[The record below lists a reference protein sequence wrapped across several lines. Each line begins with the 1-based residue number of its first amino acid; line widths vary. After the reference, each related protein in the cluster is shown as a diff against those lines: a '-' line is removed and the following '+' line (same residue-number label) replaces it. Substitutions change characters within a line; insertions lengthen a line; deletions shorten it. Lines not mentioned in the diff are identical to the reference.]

1 LGGFTAFIFSIVF
14 NFLSNIVFIFLVNV
28 VLCLQVIGFVLVCD
42 LLCGLL
48 CGVFCPFVEL
58 ANINV
63 GIIYY
68 NYIMINSNNII
79 TNDHINFMSSE
90 SLDNVSTDI
99 VSNNLASNILL
110 SDNISIDISD
120 DILVESNLYTY
131 IDVDTSL
138 ADAYNSNVNS
148 NYSTICDII
157 AVYLKGQKI
166 LYTEAKTV
174 CEQRL
179 TCLMLPAI
187 FLTVLCSILSLIL
200 QQIQYGNVIV
210 SGLGGITTFIL
221 ALINYLKLDAKAESY
236 RISAYKFDKLQ
247 SYVEF
252 SSGKLLFIEY
262 SFDEFKTVITKT
274 EEAVSEI
281 KASNQFVLP
290 EIVRFTY
297 PNLYGLNVFSEVKKI
312 QYKEMICTNNIK
324 YFTNQITIIKNE
336 NIVLTREQKHIISAI
351 EQNIHNLTNDF
362 INMKHEYLL
371 LDRIFDTE
379 IKAAREYTMKH
390 YHLYNCDCFKV

>member
-1 LGGFTAFIFSIVF
+1 
-14 NFLSNIVFIFLVNV
+14 
-28 VLCLQVIGFVLVCD
+28 
-42 LLCGLL
+42 
-48 CGVFCPFVEL
+48 
-58 ANINV
+58 
-63 GIIYY
+63 
-68 NYIMINSNNII
+68 MINSNNII
-79 TNDHINFMSSE
+79 NPDSICFMSADDDVSPNE
-90 SLDNVSTDI
+90 MVDVSTNEIIDVSDEHTDI
-99 VSNNLASNILL
+99 
-110 SDNISIDISD
+110 
-120 DILVESNLYTY
+120 NLYTY
-131 IDVDTSL
+131 LEVDTSL
-138 ADAYNSNVNS
+138 ADAYNSEVNS

-179 TCLMLPAI
+179 TKLMLPAI
-187 FLTVLCSILSLIL
+187 FLTVVCSILSLIL
-200 QQIQYGNVIV
+200 QHIQYGNVIV

-252 SSGKLLFIEY
+252 SSGKLLFIGY
-262 SFDEFKTVITKT
+262 SFEEFKNVVTKT

-290 EIVRFTY
+290 EIVRFVY

-312 QYKEMICTNNIK
+312 QYKEMLCTNNIK
-324 YFTNQITIIKNE
+324 HLSNLIIKIKIE
-336 NIVLTREQKHIISAI
+336 NPRLNREQTKKIKEI
-351 EQNIHNLTNDF
+351 EETIHNLTNDF

-379 IKAAREYTMKH
+379 IKAAREETMKH
-390 YHLYNCDCFKV
+390 YHIYNCDCFKV